1 LRHATGG
8 HASPGASVPDAG
20 FPHALTRSPV
30 EEVFVAA
37 DTGAERPTT
46 GGVDVVIAE
55 DSRMQAKIL
64 QKRLMDAGHTVRWA
78 ENGAAGLDLV
88 RERRPD
94 IIISDIEMPV
104 ATGYDFCKA
113 VKSDPAL
120 RTIPFNLLSTLSDPI
135 DIIRGL
141 DAGADNYVT
150 KPYEADYLLG
160 RMASLLA
167 SPVGDVEDA
176 AATLEVTLAGQTFR
190 VQAGR
195 QQVLNL
201 LVSTFENAVAKN
213 QELVVAN
220 QELSVARDRLQ
231 QSNVELT
238 ELNDRISQINAQMVR
253 DLEAAAKVQ
262 RSLLPDPEVTIP
274 ALEIAWRYVPCQSLA
289 GDFLNI
295 FPLDEERVGLF
306 VVDVSG
312 HGVPSSLMAVT
323 VGRFLVPKVSDSSI
337 LVRQGGDG
345 RLVVATPAE
354 VATQLN
360 RIFQA
365 DEFSGL
371 YFTMLYGVLHLP
383 SGRLDYVSG
392 GHPALVRVP
401 AAGGPPEFHGA
412 EGFPIA
418 FVPDVEYT
426 QKSLTLLPGDRIY
439 LYSDGVPEAM
449 DKDREPYG
457 EEKMAACIDGGRGAV
472 LDASVAGLL
481 TAVETWCEPNGPLDD
496 VTILGVEWRP

>member
-1 LRHATGG
+1 VA
-8 HASPGASVPDAG
+8 DA
-20 FPHALTRSPV
+20 A
-30 EEVFVAA
+30 
-37 DTGAERPTT
+37 T
-46 GGVDVVIAE
+46 GGVDVLIAE

-64 QKRLMDAGHTVRWA
+64 QKRLTDAGHTVRWA
-78 ENGAAGLDLV
+78 ENGALALDMA
-88 RERRPD
+88 RARKPD
-94 IIISDIEMPV
+94 IIISDIEMPA

-113 VKSDPAL
+113 AKSDPSL
-120 RTIPFNLLSTLSDPI
+120 RRVPFILLSTLSDPV

-160 RMASLLA
+160 RMDALLA
-167 SPVGDVEDA
+167 TPLGDEDDSSST
-176 AATLEVTLAGQTFR
+176 TLEVSLAGQTFK
-190 VQAGR
+190 VKAGR

-213 QELVVAN
+213 KELVVAN
-220 QELSVARDRLQ
+220 QELSVARDSLER
-231 QSNVELT
+231 SNKELVT
-238 ELNDRISQINAQMVR
+238 LNDEISRINAHMVR

-262 RSLLPDPEVTIP
+262 RSLLPADDVTLA
-274 ALEIAWRYVPCQSLA
+274 ALDIAWRYVPCQGLA

-295 FPLDEERVGLF
+295 FQLDEDRVGLF

-323 VGRFLVPKVSDSSI
+323 VGRFLTPKASDSSI
-337 LVRQGGDG
+337 LVRPGADG
-345 RLVVATPAE
+345 RVVIASPAE

-360 RIFQA
+360 RLFQA

-371 YFTMLYGVLHLP
+371 YFTILYGVLHVP

-392 GHPALVRVP
+392 GHPALVRIP

-418 FVPDVEYT
+418 FVPDVEYE
-426 QKSLTLLPGDRIY
+426 QRSLALQPGDRIY

-457 EEKMAACIDGGRGAV
+457 EERMAALLDGSRGGV
-472 LDASVAGLL
+472 LAPSVAGLL
-481 TAVETWCEPNGPLDD
+481 HDVEAWCQPNGPLDD
-496 VTILGVEWRP
+496 ITILGVEWRP

>member
-1 LRHATGG
+1 MAET
-8 HASPGASVPDAG
+8 SAG
-20 FPHALTRSPV
+20 
-30 EEVFVAA
+30 
-37 DTGAERPTT
+37 
-46 GGVDVVIAE
+46 GGVDVLIAE

-64 QKRLMDAGHTVRWA
+64 QKRLTDAGHTVRWA
-78 ENGAAGLDLV
+78 ENGALALEMA
-88 RERRPD
+88 RERRPE

-113 VKSDPAL
+113 VKTDPAL
-120 RTIPFNLLSTLSDPI
+120 RTVPFILLSTLSDPI

-150 KPYEADYLLG
+150 KPYEPDYLLG
-160 RMASLLA
+160 RMQALLA
-167 SPVGDVEDA
+167 TPLGGDDEA
-176 AATLEVTLAGQTFR
+176 TAATLEVSLAGQKFK
-190 VQAGR
+190 VKAGR

-201 LVSTFENAVAKN
+201 LVSTFENAVTKN

-220 QELSVARDRLQ
+220 QELSVARDSLQ
-231 QSNVELT
+231 KTNEELT
-238 ELNDRISQINAQMVR
+238 TLNAEISRINAQMIR

-262 RSLLPDPEVTIP
+262 RSLLPADDV
-274 ALEIAWRYVPCQSLA
+274 ALPSLGIAWRYVPCHNLA

-295 FPLDEERVGLF
+295 FQLDPEHIGLF

-337 LVRQGGDG
+337 LVRQGSDG
-345 RLVVATPAE
+345 KIVVASPAE

-360 RIFQA
+360 HLFQA

-383 SGRLDYVSG
+383 SGRLDYASG
-392 GHPALVRVP
+392 GHPALVRIP
-401 AAGGPPEFHGA
+401 ASGGPPEFHGA
-412 EGFPIA
+412 DGFPIA
-418 FVPDVEYT
+418 FVPEVEYT
-426 QKSLTLLPGDRIY
+426 QQSLQLERGDRIY

-449 DKDREPYG
+449 DKDQEAYG
-457 EEKMAACIDGGRGAV
+457 EEKMAACLDGGRGGP
-472 LDASVAGLL
+472 LETSVAELL
-481 TAVETWCEPNGPLDD
+481 TAVETWCRPKGPLDD
-496 VTILGVEWRP
+496 VTILGVEWKP

>member
-1 LRHATGG
+1 
-8 HASPGASVPDAG
+8 
-20 FPHALTRSPV
+20 
-30 EEVFVAA
+30 VADPA
-37 DTGAERPTT
+37 T
-46 GGVDVVIAE
+46 GGVDVLIAE

-64 QKRLMDAGHTVRWA
+64 QKRLVDAGHTVRWA
-78 ENGAAGLDLV
+78 ENGSLALDMA

-113 VKSDPAL
+113 VKSDPSL
-120 RTIPFNLLSTLSDPI
+120 RSIPFILLSTLSDPV

-150 KPYEADYLLG
+150 KPYEPDYLLG
-160 RMASLLA
+160 RVAALLA
-167 SPVGDVEDA
+167 TPLGDEDESTST
-176 AATLEVTLAGQTFR
+176 TLEVSLAGQTFK
-190 VQAGR
+190 VKAGR

-213 QELVVAN
+213 KELVVAN
-220 QELSVARDRLQ
+220 QELSVARDSLER
-231 QSNVELT
+231 SNT
-238 ELNDRISQINAQMVR
+238 ELVTLNAEISRINAHMVR

-262 RSLLPDPEVTIP
+262 RSLLPADDVSLPS
-274 ALEIAWRYVPCQSLA
+274 LDIAWRYVPCQGLA

-295 FPLDEERVGLF
+295 FQLDEERVGLF

-323 VGRFLVPKVSDSSI
+323 VGRFLTSKVSESSI
-337 LVRQGGDG
+337 LVRQDSRGHA
-345 RLVVATPAE
+345 VVASPAE

-360 RIFQA
+360 RLFQA

-371 YFTMLYGVLHLP
+371 YFTILYGVLHVP

-392 GHPALVRVP
+392 GHPALVRIP

-418 FVPDVEYT
+418 FVPEVEYE
-426 QKSLTLLPGDRIY
+426 QRSLSLQPGDRIY

-457 EEKMAACIDGGRGAV
+457 EERMAALLDGSRGGPLAP
-472 LDASVAGLL
+472 SVGGLL
-481 TAVETWCEPNGPLDD
+481 HDVETWCKPIGPLDD
-496 VTILGVEWRP
+496 ITILGVEWRP

>member
-1 LRHATGG
+1 M
-8 HASPGASVPDAG
+8 SD
-20 FPHALTRSPV
+20 
-30 EEVFVAA
+30 
-37 DTGAERPTT
+37 ERGTAPTA
-46 GGVDVVIAE
+46 GVDVLIAE
-55 DSRMQAKIL
+55 DSRMQARIL
-64 QKRLMDAGHTVRWA
+64 QKRLTDAGHTVRWA
-78 ENGAAGLDLV
+78 ENGQTALEMA

-113 VKSDPAL
+113 VKTDPAL
-120 RTIPFNLLSTLSDPI
+120 RTVPFILLSTLSDPI

-150 KPYEADYLLG
+150 KPYEPDYLLG
-160 RMASLLA
+160 RMQALLA
-167 SPVGDVEDA
+167 TPLESEEEA
-176 AATLEVTLAGQTFR
+176 AATLEVTLAGQQFR
-190 VQAGR
+190 VKAGR

-220 QELSVARDRLQ
+220 QELSVARDSLQ
-231 QSNVELT
+231 KSNEELT
-238 ELNDRISQINAQMVR
+238 VLNTEISRYNAQMVR

-262 RSLLPDPEVTIP
+262 RSLLPADDVSLPS
-274 ALEIAWRYVPCQSLA
+274 LGIAWRYVPCHSLA

-295 FPLDEERVGLF
+295 FPLDDERVGLF

-337 LVRQGGDG
+337 LVRQGADG
-345 RLVVATPAE
+345 RIAVAAPAE

-360 RIFQA
+360 RLFQA

-383 SGRLDYVSG
+383 TGKLDYVSG

-418 FVPDVEYT
+418 FVPDIEYE
-426 QKSLTLLPGDRIY
+426 QKSLQLTPGDRIY

-449 DKDREPYG
+449 DKDQEPYG
-457 EEKMAACIDGGRGAV
+457 DEKMAACIDSGRGGP
-472 LDASVAGLL
+472 LDESVSRLL
-481 TAVETWCEPNGPLDD
+481 TAVEEWCRPAGPLDD
-496 VTILGVEWRP
+496 VSILGVEWKP

>member
-1 LRHATGG
+1 MAVN
-8 HASPGASVPDAG
+8 SAG
-20 FPHALTRSPV
+20 N
-30 EEVFVAA
+30 
-37 DTGAERPTT
+37 
-46 GGVDVVIAE
+46 GVDVLIAE

-64 QKRLMDAGHTVRWA
+64 QKRLTEAGHTVRWA
-78 ENGAAGLDLV
+78 ENGQLALEMA
-88 RERRPD
+88 RERRPE

-113 VKSDPAL
+113 VKTDPAL
-120 RTIPFNLLSTLSDPI
+120 RTVPFILLSTLSDPI

-150 KPYEADYLLG
+150 KPYDPDYLLG
-160 RMASLLA
+160 RMQALLA
-167 SPVGDVEDA
+167 TPLGGDDEA
-176 AATLEVTLAGQTFR
+176 TAATLEVSLAGQKFK
-190 VQAGR
+190 VKAGR

-201 LVSTFENAVAKN
+201 LVSTFENAVTKN

-220 QELSVARDRLQ
+220 QELSVARDSLQ
-231 QSNVELT
+231 KTNEELT
-238 ELNDRISQINAQMVR
+238 TLNAEISRINAQMIR

-262 RSLLPDPEVTIP
+262 RSLLPADDV
-274 ALEIAWRYVPCQSLA
+274 ALPSLGIAWRYVPCHNLA

-295 FPLDEERVGLF
+295 FQLDPEHIGLF

-337 LVRQGGDG
+337 LVRQGSDG
-345 RLVVATPAE
+345 KIVVASPAE

-360 RIFQA
+360 HLFQA

-383 SGRLDYVSG
+383 SGRLDYASG
-392 GHPALVRVP
+392 GHPALVRIP
-401 AAGGPPEFHGA
+401 ASGGPPEFHGA
-412 EGFPIA
+412 DGFPIA
-418 FVPDVEYT
+418 FVPEVEYT
-426 QKSLTLLPGDRIY
+426 QQSLQLERGDRIY

-449 DKDREPYG
+449 DKDQEAYG
-457 EEKMAACIDGGRGAV
+457 EEKMAACLDGGRGGP
-472 LDASVAGLL
+472 LETSVAELL
-481 TAVETWCEPNGPLDD
+481 TAVETWCRPKGPLDD
-496 VTILGVEWRP
+496 VTILGVEWKP

>member
-1 LRHATGG
+1 ME
-8 HASPGASVPDAG
+8 AG
-20 FPHALTRSPV
+20 TAP
-30 EEVFVAA
+30 AA
-37 DTGAERPTT
+37 
-46 GGVDVVIAE
+46 GVDVLIAE
-55 DSRMQAKIL
+55 DSRMQARIL
-64 QKRLMDAGHTVRWA
+64 QKRLTDAGHTVRWA
-78 ENGAAGLDLV
+78 ENGQAALELA

-113 VKSDPAL
+113 VKTDPAL
-120 RTIPFNLLSTLSDPI
+120 RTVPFILLSTLSDPI

-150 KPYEADYLLG
+150 KPYEPDYLLG
-160 RMASLLA
+160 RMQALLA
-167 SPVGDVEDA
+167 TPLGGDDEGSA
-176 AATLEVTLAGQTFR
+176 AMLEVTLAGQKFR
-190 VQAGR
+190 VKAGR

-220 QELSVARDRLQ
+220 QDLSVARDSLQ
-231 QSNVELT
+231 KNNEELT
-238 ELNDRISQINAQMVR
+238 VLNAEISRYNAQMVR

-262 RSLLPDPEVTIP
+262 RSLLPPDDVTLP
-274 ALEIAWRYVPCQSLA
+274 TLGVAWRYVPCHSLA

-295 FPLDEERVGLF
+295 FPLDPERVGLF

-323 VGRFLVPKVSDSSI
+323 VGRFLTPKVSDSSI
-337 LVRQGGDG
+337 LVRQGTDG
-345 RLVVATPAE
+345 QVVVAAPAE
-354 VATQLN
+354 VATHLNQL
-360 RIFQA
+360 FQA

-383 SGRLDYVSG
+383 TGRLDYVSG

-418 FVPDVEYT
+418 FVPEIEYE
-426 QKSLTLLPGDRIY
+426 QKSLQLAPGDRIY

-449 DKDREPYG
+449 DKDQEPYG
-457 EEKMAACIDGGRGAV
+457 DEQMAACIESGRAAP
-472 LDASVAGLL
+472 LEESVARLL
-481 TAVETWCEPNGPLDD
+481 TAVENWCQPAGPLDD
-496 VTILGVEWRP
+496 VSILGVEWKP

>member
-1 LRHATGG
+1 M
-8 HASPGASVPDAG
+8 
-20 FPHALTRSPV
+20 
-30 EEVFVAA
+30 
-37 DTGAERPTT
+37 AESAT
-46 GGVDVVIAE
+46 GGVDVLIAE

-78 ENGAAGLDLV
+78 ENGSLALDMA

-113 VKSDPAL
+113 AKADPAL
-120 RTIPFNLLSTLSDPI
+120 RSVPFILLSTLSDSV

-150 KPYEADYLLG
+150 KPYEPDYLLG
-160 RMASLLA
+160 RMAALLA
-167 SPVGDVEDA
+167 TPLADEDESA
-176 AATLEVTLAGQTFR
+176 SATLEVSLAGQTFK
-190 VQAGR
+190 VKAGR

-213 QELVVAN
+213 KELVVAN
-220 QELSVARDRLQ
+220 QDLSVARDSLER
-231 QSNVELT
+231 SNKELVT
-238 ELNDRISQINAQMVR
+238 LNAEISRINAHMVR

-262 RSLLPDPEVTIP
+262 RSLLPADDVTIP
-274 ALEIAWRYVPCQSLA
+274 SLDIAWRYVPCQGLA
-289 GDFLNI
+289 GDFLNV
-295 FPLDEERVGLF
+295 FQLDEERVGLF

-323 VGRFLVPKVSDSSI
+323 VGRFLTPKVSDSSI
-337 LVRQGGDG
+337 LVRPGADG
-345 RLVVATPAE
+345 RVVVASPAE

-360 RIFQA
+360 RLFQA

-371 YFTMLYGVLHLP
+371 YFTILYGVLHVP
-383 SGRLDYVSG
+383 TGRLDYVSG
-392 GHPALVRVP
+392 GHPALVRIP
-401 AAGGPPEFHGA
+401 ASGGAPEFHGA

-418 FVPDVEYT
+418 FVPDVEYEE
-426 QKSLTLLPGDRIY
+426 QSLTLLSGDRIY

-449 DKDREPYG
+449 DKDRETYG
-457 EEKMAACIDGGRGAV
+457 EERMASLLDGTRGGPLAP
-472 LDASVAGLL
+472 SVAGLL
-481 TAVETWCEPNGPLDD
+481 HEVEAWCQPNGPLDD
-496 VTILGVEWRP
+496 ITILGVEWRP